1 MKSLLIVGL
10 GGSLGAISRYLISIF
25 MLKVIGTSFP
35 WSTLLVNILGSFLM
49 GALFEVLSQKIS
61 FSYELKLLLMV
72 GFLGSFTTFSTFS
85 MDAVSLFEQGGNL
98 SSFIY
103 IFLSVLLS
111 ITSLILAMH
120 IMKSFVL

>member
-10 GGSLGAISRYLISIF
+10 GGSLGAISRYLINIF

-85 MDAVSLFEQGGNL
+85 MDAVSLFEQGENL